1 MTVTAYIA
9 LGSNLGDRRIY
20 LGQALA
26 LLRAQPG
33 ISVGKVSR
41 YHETAPVGGPAGQGN
56 FLNAAAQLQTDLPPV
71 PLLQVLL
78 QVEQQLGRVRRER
91 DGPRTIDLDLLLYGD
106 VILDEPGLSVPH
118 RRLHQR
124 LFVLV
129 PLAEIAAN
137 VVHPVLQRTIGVL
150 LDEVKNGSRRE
161 LAGLRTVVTGSTSG
175 IGRAIALDLAAGG
188 ANVIIHGRRSPETAE
203 GVAAES
209 RTAGVCAQVM
219 MADLRE
225 PDECRRLAE
234 KAWDH
239 WQGLD
244 IWVNNAGADTLT
256 GEAQHWPF
264 EQKLRELLAVD
275 VTATLLLSREI
286 GQRMKDVARPH
297 SSHSSFPRSAVGTHA
312 AAPSPQPLSPAAGER
327 GRGEGADR
335 GNERLNF
342 LPVIINMGW
351 DQAETGMAW
360 DSGQLFAAAKAAV
373 MAFSKSLAM
382 SLAPQVRVN
391 CVAPGWIRTAWG
403 ETASEY
409 WQERVRR
416 ETPLERWGTPAD
428 VAAMVRWL
436 VSPAASFITGQVI
449 RVNGGAVR

>member
-9 LGSNLGDRRIY
+9 LGSNLGDRQSH

-41 YHETAPVGGPAGQGN
+41 FHETAPVGGPAGQGN
-56 FLNAAAQLQTDLPPV
+56 FLNAAAELQIDLPPV

-106 VILDEPGLSVPH
+106 VILDVPGLSVPH
-118 RRLHQR
+118 PRLHER

-137 VVHPVLQRTIGVL
+137 VVHPVLQRTIGAIL
-150 LDEVKNGSRRE
+150 EEIKNGSRRE
-161 LAGLRTVVTGSTSG
+161 LAGLRAVVTGSTSG

-203 GVAAES
+203 AVAAEA

-219 MADLRE
+219 MADLRDL
-225 PDECRRLAE
+225 DECRRLAE
-234 KAWDH
+234 NAWDH

-256 GEAQHWPF
+256 CEAQHWPF
-264 EQKLRELLAVD
+264 EQKLHELLAVD
-275 VTATLLLSREI
+275 VTATLLLFGEI

-297 SSHSSFPRSAVGTHA
+297 SSHSSHCSHL
-312 AAPSPQPLSPAAGER
+312 PS
-327 GRGEGADR
+327 
-335 GNERLNF
+335 
-342 LPVIINMGW
+342 IINMGW

-449 RVNGGAVR
+449 RVNGGAVRITRSRFRTYPLAVSRFTRQIYKLNAGC